1 MIVLLLAALLIILA
15 VYKGKFIRKHNV
27 KLYIGASIIAIIAFV
42 FQDKVKVLD
51 MFMEGFVGLSIL
63 YVVMVTGAL
72 KDKSK
77 LKIKLAGIRREYSII
92 GFILITPHATKY
104 FLEFLSGD
112 IKIPLF
118 GIVGYAIMIPLFIT
132 SFYAV
137 RKKMSRYAWVTLQK
151 FAYASYFLLFI
162 HLIRNASST
171 QNLVAY
177 VLLFVGYFAV
187 KIYRET
193 VKFNSKKKTLAK
205 A

>member
-1 MIVLLLAALLIILA
+1 MIVLILAGLLVVLA
-15 VYKGKFIRKHNV
+15 VYQGKFIRKHNV
-27 KLYIGASIIAIIAFV
+27 KIYIGAVLIAIIAFV
-42 FQDKVKVLD
+42 FEGEIKVLD

-118 GIVGYAIMIPLFIT
+118 GIVGYAIMIPLFVT
-132 SFYAV
+132 SFYTI
-137 RKKMSRYAWVTLQK
+137 RKKMSRNTWVTIQK
-151 FAYASYFLLFI
+151 LAYGTYFVLFI
-162 HLIRNASST
+162 HLIKNASST

-177 VLLFVGYFAV
+177 VVLFVGYFIMR
-187 KIYRET
+187 IYREI
-193 VKFNSKKKTLAK
+193 VKSNNKNKK
-205 A
+205 

>member
-1 MIVLLLAALLIILA
+1 MIVFILAALLIILA
-15 VYKGKFIRKHNV
+15 VYQGKFIRKHNI
-27 KLYIGASIIAIIAFV
+27 KLYIGATVIAIIAFI
-42 FQDKVKVLD
+42 FDGEVKITD
-51 MFMEGFVGLSIL
+51 MIMEGFVGLSIF

-92 GFILITPHATKY
+92 GFILISPHATMY

-132 SFYAV
+132 SFYSV
-137 RKKMSRYAWVTLQK
+137 RKKMSRYTWVTLQK
-151 FAYASYFLLFI
+151 FAYVTYIVLFI
-162 HLIRNASST
+162 HLIRHASSD

-177 VLLFVGYFAV
+177 VVLFVGYFIM
-187 KIYRET
+187 KIYREI
-193 VKFNSKKKTLAK
+193 VKFNNKKK
-205 A
+205 